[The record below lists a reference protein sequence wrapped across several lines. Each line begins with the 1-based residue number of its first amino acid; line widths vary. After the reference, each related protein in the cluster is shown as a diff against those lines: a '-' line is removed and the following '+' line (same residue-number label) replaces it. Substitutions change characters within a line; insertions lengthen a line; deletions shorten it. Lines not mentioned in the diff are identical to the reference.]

1 VGEDGLW
8 LDKSDSGESLRHPKR
23 RRGPLV
29 AVSAAVAVIVA
40 APIALVVSGAT
51 PRSASAHHDGQRV
64 TLGNGPAE
72 HQVLSA
78 LSATTDSGS
87 FNFSYDISSTP
98 ATAAPPTTTSTT
110 VCGTIRVPVPPGFPS
125 GQPGSGGVATGGV
138 VYGSAG
144 SAYSSSAAVSVATG
158 GVTSFGTH
166 GSGGFQPGGSTAP
179 MTQTSLPPGWTW
191 KSQKMCQGPLTMS
204 ISPGVKGSGTINTS
218 PPAMVAS
225 AQIGSGLDVS
235 VRVDGTSV
243 YESGSSDTGLAPQ
256 GTNTGVTGGSG
267 SRLPAFAGLTEGALG
282 SREGAVAMMGMAS
295 PTGYLDL
302 VQPSI
307 GAATQTGTGTVDGV
321 SVTNYAVSNDV
332 SQLAS
337 APGIS
342 SAESQ
347 AIAEAFAVLK
357 TEGFVA
363 NSAVISIDGAGFI
376 RKVKSI
382 DTFSDG
388 GSITLTATFSNFGCA
403 GTILMPGQSGS
414 GVPPSNCTSPDNPS
428 APTATPTTVGTSSP
442 TSVPTGDT
450 STTTT
455 TTTTTT
461 TSTSTVPTSATTST
475 SSTTPST

>member
-1 VGEDGLW
+1 
-8 LDKSDSGESLRHPKR
+8 
-23 RRGPLV
+23 
-29 AVSAAVAVIVA
+29 
-40 APIALVVSGAT
+40 
-51 PRSASAHHDGQRV
+51 
-64 TLGNGPAE
+64 
-72 HQVLSA
+72 
-78 LSATTDSGS
+78 
-87 FNFSYDISSTP
+87 
-98 ATAAPPTTTSTT
+98 
-110 VCGTIRVPVPPGFPS
+110 
-125 GQPGSGGVATGGV
+125 
-138 VYGSAG
+138 
-144 SAYSSSAAVSVATG
+144 
-158 GVTSFGTH
+158 
-166 GSGGFQPGGSTAP
+166 

-267 SRLPAFAGLTEGALG
+267 SGLPAFAGLTEGALG

-321 SVTNYAVSNDV
+321 SVTNYTVSNDV

-428 APTATPTTVGTSSP
+428 APTATPTTVGTSPP

-455 TTTTTT
+455 TI
-461 TSTSTVPTSATTST
+461 TSASTRPTSATTST